1 MSYSLAQRRMI
12 LSFQHCKTMVSPS
25 HEDAYRELYYN
36 FVAEASGGT
45 FQIRPHKEF
54 VPSKGRN
61 KLLSL
66 NFLARLDCDLT
77 STHEDASDISSA
89 TGIRNAYDFMA
100 KRREAT
106 GDPGMQRWNAA
117 IRLANFASLESAPL
131 CVSQVACDMN
141 QGMTACIDIFSRGTS
156 GFPYSRTSSRRAG

>member
-1 MSYSLAQRRMI
+1 MI
-12 LSFQHCKTMVSPS
+12 LIAEVSGS
-25 HEDAYRELYYN
+25 
-36 FVAEASGGT
+36 V

-66 NFLARLDCDLT
+66 NLLTRLDCDLT
-77 STHEDASDISSA
+77 SNYEDASDISSA
-89 TGIRNAYDFMA
+89 IGMRNAYDFMV

-106 GDPGMQRWNAA
+106 GDPATERWNAV

-131 CVSQVACDMN
+131 CVSHVTNDVD
-141 QGMTACIDIFSRGTS
+141 QGTMSRIDIFSRGTS
-156 GFPYSRTSSRRAG
+156 RLPYSRTGNRRAGRH